1 MAIVGVVYR
10 KMESVRFLQQ
20 KDPSDPDDGEIL
32 IQDTEE
38 EESQAD
44 EKFTLSSDEASGI
57 TCYLIS
63 VVSFAVIG
71 GFLFGY
77 DTGVISGALLV
88 VDHDFDYML
97 TTIQK
102 ELLVSITI
110 AAAALGAIIGGPS
123 NEIFGR
129 KPTIMI
135 SSVVF
140 SVGAILMA
148 VGPINTLGFI
158 LILLGRFT
166 VGVGIGVRLSTCD
179 LCILSITVC
188 VYYGIGKGRGL

>member
-1 MAIVGVVYR
+1 MVGVVYR
-10 KMESVRFLQQ
+10 KMESVRFLQ
-20 KDPSDPDDGEIL
+20 DPSDPDDGEIL

-44 EKFTLSSDEASGI
+44 KKSTLSSDETPGI

-88 VDHDFDYML
+88 LDRDFDFML

-110 AAAALGAIIGGPS
+110 AAAALGAIFGGPC

-135 SSVVF
+135 SSVIF

-148 VGPINTLGFI
+148 AGPINTLGFI
-158 LILLGRFT
+158 LILLGRFI
-166 VGVGIGVRLSTCD
+166 VGVGIGMNTYL
-179 LCILSITVC
+179 
-188 VYYGIGKGRGL
+188 